1 LFERLKR
8 YQLKLNPVKY
18 SFALKSGK
26 LLGFVVNS
34 QGIEIDLDKI
44 KPIQAMQL
52 LKERKK

>member
-1 LFERLKR
+1 
-8 YQLKLNPVKY
+8 
-18 SFALKSGK
+18 LKSGK